1 VWERPALFLAL
12 AVLAALVVALPAF
25 DAGVADASERA
36 SAVRAWK
43 IHYRAHNGA
52 SRAAYVLLP
61 KWYGPKNNPLVPM
74 IISPHGRGLSGRQN
88 AAIWGNLPAAGPLAV
103 VSPDGQG
110 RRLTR
115 YSWGFPGQIDD
126 LARMPAIVQRAL
138 PWLRLDV
145 SRIYAFGGSMGG
157 QETLLLI
164 ARYPRLLA
172 GAAVFDSVTDLALQ
186 YRHFPRLRCGKR
198 CQKTRAGAR
207 PLGRFLQSLARQEI
221 GGPPGKRPRAYAIRS
236 PSTYAAQIA
245 FSCVPLQV
253 WWSVSDQVVIDQQQH
268 SGRLFWELK
277 RLNRDAPVHGFAGFW
292 IHSSVLHARS
302 QLPAA
307 LATFGLLLE
316 PFERPA
322 IPVRA
327 VPPSPS
333 SASCGKDVGIPPEP
347 APPNPPVRPADPGV
361 EPPD

>member
-1 VWERPALFLAL
+1 
-12 AVLAALVVALPAF
+12 
-25 DAGVADASERA
+25 
-36 SAVRAWK
+36 VRVWK
-43 IHYRAHNGA
+43 IHYSAHNGA
-52 SRAAYVLLP
+52 RRAAYVLLP
-61 KWYGPKNNPLVPM
+61 RWYGPKNNPLIPL
-74 IISPHGRGLSGRQN
+74 IISPHGRGLSGRVN
-88 AAIWGNLPAAGPLAV
+88 SAIWGNLPAAGPFAV

-115 YSWGFPGQIDD
+115 YSWGFPGQIAD
-126 LARMPAIVQRAL
+126 LARMPAIVQREL
-138 PWLRLDV
+138 PWLHLDL
-145 SRIYAFGGSMGG
+145 SKIYAFGGSMGG
-157 QETLLLI
+157 QETLLLV

-172 GAAVFDSVTDLALQ
+172 GAAVFDAVTDLALQ

-207 PLGRFLQSLARQEI
+207 PLGKFLQSLARQEI
-221 GGPPGKRPRAYAIRS
+221 GGPPGKRPRAYAVRS
-236 PSTYAAQIA
+236 PFTYAPEIA

-253 WWSVSDQVVIDQQQH
+253 WWSVSDQVVVDQQQH

-277 RLNRDAPVHGFAGFW
+277 RLNRNAPIYGFAGFW

-307 LATFGLLLE
+307 LRTFGLLLE
-316 PFERPA
+316 PFERPD

-327 VPPSPS
+327 VPPPPA
-333 SASCGKDVGIPPEP
+333 SASCGIEVGIPEDP
-347 APPNPPVRPADPGV
+347 APPSPPGLPDEVAA